1 LFIAVFPDLIGADNK
16 SSHCAGLSASLPTT
30 QLSAKISFVNSMR
43 INLGINNL
51 FPMTIHGER
60 ERDGKAELL
69 IDTQIIN

>member
-1 LFIAVFPDLIGADNK
+1 
-16 SSHCAGLSASLPTT
+16 LPAT

-51 FPMTIHGER
+51 FPMTILGER
-60 ERDGKAELL
+60 ELDGKAELL